1 MKALNTS
8 VVGSIVLL
16 QVKDISR
23 HRILVSGYPGGSCNG
38 YQLQAASCFVE
49 RER

>member
-8 VVGSIVLL
+8 VVGSIVLI

-23 HRILVSGYPGGSCNG
+23 HRILVSGFPVCSCNG
-38 YQLQAASCFVE
+38 Y
-49 RER
+49 